1 MKNIEFRASN
11 KFGGTYR
18 EQFNGRKFTLKV
30 KNEAAERNI
39 STYQVI
45 VEFVKQHYLEF
56 YSQEPITYYEF
67 SWRDEFN
74 YKHTISQSL

>member
-1 MKNIEFRASN
+1 MKNIEFRVSN
-11 KFGGTYR
+11 KFGSTYL
-18 EQFNGRKFTLKV
+18 EQFNGRKFTRFV
-30 KNEAAERNI
+30 RNEAAERDI

-56 YSQEPITYYEF
+56 YSHEPITYYEF

-74 YKHTISQSL
+74 YKHTISQHF